1 VLLCVWE
8 DLPHPFTAASPIHY
22 AKGLMSEHSITV
34 GSRSLK
40 GVHHICCFYDSSAQL
55 ESVFLPYLEEGLQQ
69 GEHVLCIF
77 PEGQHTNLRT
87 KLEDRGMDSTQSSD
101 QLQILTEDETYLAGG
116 SFAKQRMAGVLKDFL
131 EKAKNSSRPAVRTL
145 GEMSWALRNLPGTD
159 ELAEYECMVNALC
172 TTYGCTLACA
182 YDINK
187 FHARVLADAFA
198 THSHIV
204 LNGVIHENPH
214 YMPPEEFLSHVAH
227 RHSGPGKV
235 RAEWA

>member
-1 VLLCVWE
+1 MLCSKDV
-8 DLPHPFTAASPIHY
+8 
-22 AKGLMSEHSITV
+22 MREHWITV

-55 ESVFLPYLEEGLQQ
+55 ESVFLPYLEEGLKQ

-87 KLEDRGMDSTQSSD
+87 KLEDRGINLAQSTEQF
-101 QLQILTEDETYLAGG
+101 QILTEDETYVAGG
-116 SFAKQRMAGVLKDFL
+116 SFAKHRMAGVLRDFL
-131 EKAKNSSRPAVRTL
+131 ENAKNSSRPVVRTL

-159 ELAEYECMVNALC
+159 ELAEYECMVNELC

-214 YMPPEEFLSHVAH
+214 YMHPEEFLRHVAH

-235 RAEWA
+235 RTDVA

>member
-1 VLLCVWE
+1 MR
-8 DLPHPFTAASPIHY
+8 A
-22 AKGLMSEHSITV
+22 MSEHSITV
-34 GSRSLK
+34 GSQSLK

-55 ESVFLPYLEEGLQQ
+55 ESVFLPYLEEGLKQ
-69 GEHVLCIF
+69 GELVLCIF
-77 PEGQHTNLRT
+77 PEGEHAHLRT
-87 KLEDRGMDSTQSSD
+87 KLEDRGINLAQSTE
-101 QLQILTEDETYLAGG
+101 QLQILTEDETYIAGG
-116 SFAKQRMAGVLKDFL
+116 SFAKQRMAGVLRDFL
-131 EKAKNSSRPAVRTL
+131 ENAKNRSRPAVRTL

-159 ELAEYECMVNALC
+159 ELAEYECMVNELC
-172 TTYGCTLACA
+172 TIYGCTLACA

-214 YMPPEEFLSHVAH
+214 YMPPEEFLRHVAH

-235 RAEWA
+235 RTDVA